1 MSRLI
6 KNTRSK
12 LSQVSVPT
20 GLAIATEWSWRLI
33 VIAASLALFSFIV
46 SQLSFVVIPLL
57 VALLLAAIVSP
68 LHNLLLRWRLPRPIA
83 TLLSIIS
90 LIGVVVAIFWTVIS
104 AISSNWSSLQERSF
118 AVYQDFVDFLLR
130 SPLAVSEEQI
140 QEWFEQFADNLDT
153 SSLLSGALSI
163 GSSLGSL
170 VVGLILALF
179 ALIFFIND
187 GERIWNFL
195 LRLVPRNSKAAI
207 DGAGN
212 AGWGTFTSFV
222 KAQVIVALIDAIGIG
237 LGAWILGLPL
247 ALPIA
252 LIVFLG
258 SFIPIVGAFVTGALA
273 IFVALVYQGFTAA
286 LIMFAIVIVVQ
297 QVEGQILQPFIIGK
311 SVRIHPL
318 AVVLAV
324 TIGAYLA
331 GIPGALFAVPLL
343 ALVNVFI
350 RYIASG
356 AWKSTTSN
364 T

>member
-6 KNTRSK
+6 KNTRTR
-12 LSQVSVPT
+12 LSQSSIPN
-20 GLAIATEWSWRLI
+20 GLVIATEWSWRLI
-33 VIAASLALFSFIV
+33 VIAAALTLFAFLV

-57 VALLLAAIVSP
+57 VALLLAAIISP
-68 LHNLLLRWRLPRPIA
+68 LHNLLLRWKLPRPIA

-90 LIGVVVAIFWTVIS
+90 LLAIVAVILWTVIS
-104 AISSNWSSLQERSF
+104 AISNNWQSLQERSV
-118 AVYQDFVDFLLR
+118 AAYEDFVAFLLQ
-130 SPLAVSEEQI
+130 SPLGVSESQI
-140 QEWFEQFADNLDT
+140 QVWFEQFTNNLDT

-170 VVGLILALF
+170 LVGLILAIF

-187 GERIWNFL
+187 GQRIWNFL
-195 LRLVPRNSKAAI
+195 LRLVPKNAKAAI

-212 AGWGTFTSFV
+212 AGWGTFTAFV
-222 KAQVIVALIDAIGIG
+222 KAQVLVALIDAIGIG
-237 LGAWILGLPL
+237 VGAWILGLPL
-247 ALPIA
+247 ALPIG

-273 IFVALVYQGFTAA
+273 IFVALVYQGFTSA
-286 LIMFAIVIVVQ
+286 LIMLIIVIVVQ
-297 QVEGQILQPFIIGK
+297 QVEGQVLQPFIIGK

-324 TIGAYLA
+324 TIGAFLA

-356 AWKSTTSN
+356 AWKANLN

>member
-1 MSRLI
+1 MSRLL
-6 KNTRSK
+6 KNSRSK
-12 LSQVSVPT
+12 FSNAALPN
-20 GLAIATEWSWRLI
+20 GLVIATEWSWRLI
-33 VIAASLALFSFIV
+33 VISAALALFAFIV
-46 SQLSFVVIPLL
+46 AQLSFVVIPLL
-57 VALLLAAIVSP
+57 VALLLAAIIYP
-68 LHNLLLRWRLPRPIA
+68 LHNLLLRLKLPRPLA
-83 TLLSIIS
+83 TLVSIFS
-90 LIGVVVAIFWTVIS
+90 LIGIVVAILWTVIS
-104 AISSNWSSLQERSF
+104 AISRNWESLQERSI
-118 AVYQDFVDFLLR
+118 AVYEDFEAFLLQ
-130 SPLAVSEEQI
+130 SPLGVSEAQIQIWLEQI
-140 QEWFEQFADNLDT
+140 ANNIDT

-170 VVGLILALF
+170 IVGLILALF

-187 GERIWNFL
+187 GSRIWNFL
-195 LRLVPRNSKAAI
+195 LRLVPKNAKVAI

-212 AGWGTFTSFV
+212 AGWGTFTTFV
-222 KAQVIVALIDAIGIG
+222 KAQIIVALIDAVGIG

-273 IFVALVYQGFTAA
+273 IFVALVYQGFTSAI
-286 LIMFAIVIVVQ
+286 IMLVIVIVVQ

-324 TIGAYLA
+324 TIGAFLA

-343 ALVNVFI
+343 ALTNVFV

-356 AWKSTTSN
+356 VWKTNLTT
-364 T
+364 